1 MPLLQASDTVR
12 SLKPKPL
19 SFFQSTYLLHPSH
32 LQPVLPRS
40 ILPPPHPHQQ
50 QHNQSPVLNT
60 PLQVLA
66 ILSSGALVS
75 IPLQTHNPLTETTI
89 GQILP
94 APPPPAKLSAV
105 ARRRPTQ
112 GGDGELWVISAGEAS
127 AARALESHSPPST
140 SFVPSPCLPLPS
152 ALPSHLLHR
161 TYFNF

>member
-1 MPLLQASDTVR
+1 M
-12 SLKPKPL
+12 
-19 SFFQSTYLLHPSH
+19 
-32 LQPVLPRS
+32 
-40 ILPPPHPHQQ
+40 PPPHHHHQ

-112 GGDGELWVISAGEAS
+112 GGDDELWVISAGEAS

-152 ALPSHLLHR
+152 APPSHLLHR